1 MFDFITDK
9 SRMDFIYYAV
19 NVHYFC
25 NVLHTHF
32 YPFQPIF

>member
-9 SRMDFIYYAV
+9 FRMDFIYYAV